1 MDSLRSLNDS
11 TSADK
16 EVSAKTS
23 TASIPTN
30 EHHVESPSPSP
41 KLSEKIK
48 GVGNGKRLKASNVIC
63 YPPSPLRI
71 NVQYSQLEHKGS

>member
-41 KLSEKIK
+41 KLSEKNK
-48 GVGNGKRLKASNVIC
+48 GGRKRKEA
-63 YPPSPLRI
+63 
-71 NVQYSQLEHKGS
+71 KGL